1 MKGLNKKFSII
12 FLAVLMMMN
21 NGFISI
27 AAESNVKKPVVQMNK
42 CNSLYFGNYYQ
53 TDTNGDGVADTNDE
67 MTPIRWR
74 ILWKEGDMA
83 YVIADQ
89 VLDCKKFNETKETV
103 TWENSS
109 IREWL
114 NDDFYEIAFSETEQS
129 AIISDNIIND
139 NIFLLSIDDV
149 RNTDYGFDSK
159 ISTMDEARIATATE
173 YAKEHGALDSYYED
187 KNYMY
192 CDWWLRS
199 LGDTLINGKCGATIV
214 WDDGTIDKHGSNVDG
229 SYTRGVRPA
238 MYLNFASEC
247 IETGEDIGV
256 SIKDVSWDVI
266 EIGVW
271 DEKPIKWRVLDVS
284 GNDVYLLSDL
294 IIKKDLFNEQMK
306 AITWKD
312 STVRSWLNNEFYET
326 VFNEK
331 EKNAILEYT
340 YNNIDNPWYGVD
352 AGDDTSDYVCLLS
365 WDEITNEEYGF
376 PSYPIKKHTSRY
388 SYTQDGELYAW
399 WLRTPGSNNGLMSV
413 VSVSGRITENT
424 PWDNSYGIR
433 PALHVDINSLDIE
446 MVGTISTKIDIQQQD
461 KESAAIIDEMISA
474 IGDVTLESK
483 DEIGA
488 ARNAYEALSEGAKL
502 LVTKLSVLEEA
513 EIKLS
518 EIEKQVK
525 YENDKAEKEK
535 QEINAASEVDKL
547 ITAIGT
553 VSADSKTAIDIA
565 RKAYNALSDGAKI
578 KVTELAALEAAEA
591 KLAEIEKN
599 ANNGSVNNENDDNKK
614 NDNVDNNFAI
624 SSQQTTTEQA
634 VIEQKVA
641 MPSKVKI
648 TSVKN
653 NKLKSFVVIWKKNN
667 GVKRYEVQYA
677 INKKFTKSKKSK
689 ITTKL
694 TITVKKLKKGKTY
707 YVRVRAYNTDS
718 KGTKVYGKWSAV
730 KKVKIKK

>member
-1 MKGLNKKFSII
+1 
-12 FLAVLMMMN
+12 
-21 NGFISI
+21 
-27 AAESNVKKPVVQMNK
+27 
-42 CNSLYFGNYYQ
+42 
-53 TDTNGDGVADTNDE
+53 
-67 MTPIRWR
+67 
-74 ILWKEGDMA
+74 
-83 YVIADQ
+83 
-89 VLDCKKFNETKETV
+89 
-103 TWENSS
+103 
-109 IREWL
+109 
-114 NDDFYEIAFSETEQS
+114 
-129 AIISDNIIND
+129 
-139 NIFLLSIDDV
+139 
-149 RNTDYGFDSK
+149 
-159 ISTMDEARIATATE
+159 
-173 YAKEHGALDSYYED
+173 
-187 KNYMY
+187 
-192 CDWWLRS
+192 
-199 LGDTLINGKCGATIV
+199 
-214 WDDGTIDKHGSNVDG
+214 
-229 SYTRGVRPA
+229 

-284 GNDVYLLSDL
+284 GNDAYLLSDL

-614 NDNVDNNFAI
+614 NDNVDNNFDI

-667 GVKRYEVQYA
+667 GVKGYEVQYA

-689 ITTKL
+689 TITKL
-694 TITVKKLKKGKTY
+694 TLTVKKLKKGKIY

>member
-1 MKGLNKKFSII
+1 MKLSHLKGLNKSVAVIKM
-12 FLAVLMMMN
+12 FLLFLGTAFIVIDS
-21 NGFISI
+21 GFIST
-27 AAESNVKKPVVQMNK
+27 ATENTVKKPVVQMDK

-53 TDTNGDGVADTNDE
+53 TDTNGDGVADRNDE

-74 ILWKEGDMA
+74 ILWKEGNMA

-89 VLDCKKFNETKETV
+89 VLDCKQFNDAKETV

-109 IREWL
+109 LREWL
-114 NDDFYEIAFSETEQS
+114 NDDFYEIAFSESERT
-129 AIISDNIIND
+129 AIIRDNIIND

-149 RNTDYGFDSK
+149 RNTDYGFNSK

-199 LGDTLINGKCGATIV
+199 LGDTLINRKCGATSV
-214 WDDGTIDKHGSNVDG
+214 WDDGTIDKHGANVDG

-238 MYLNFASEC
+238 MYLNLASES

-266 EIGVW
+266 EMGVW

-284 GNDVYLLSDL
+284 GNDAYLLSDL

-376 PSYPIKKHTSRY
+376 PSYPIKKHSSRY

-399 WLRTPGSNNGLMSV
+399 
-413 VSVSGRITENT
+413 
-424 PWDNSYGIR
+424 
-433 PALHVDINSLDIE
+433 
-446 MVGTISTKIDIQQQD
+446 
-461 KESAAIIDEMISA
+461 
-474 IGDVTLESK
+474 
-483 DEIGA
+483 
-488 ARNAYEALSEGAKL
+488 
-502 LVTKLSVLEEA
+502 
-513 EIKLS
+513 
-518 EIEKQVK
+518 
-525 YENDKAEKEK
+525 
-535 QEINAASEVDKL
+535 
-547 ITAIGT
+547 
-553 VSADSKTAIDIA
+553 
-565 RKAYNALSDGAKI
+565 
-578 KVTELAALEAAEA
+578 
-591 KLAEIEKN
+591 
-599 ANNGSVNNENDDNKK
+599 
-614 NDNVDNNFAI
+614 
-624 SSQQTTTEQA
+624 
-634 VIEQKVA
+634 
-641 MPSKVKI
+641 
-648 TSVKN
+648 
-653 NKLKSFVVIWKKNN
+653 
-667 GVKRYEVQYA
+667 
-677 INKKFTKSKKSK
+677 
-689 ITTKL
+689 
-694 TITVKKLKKGKTY
+694 
-707 YVRVRAYNTDS
+707 
-718 KGTKVYGKWSAV
+718 
-730 KKVKIKK
+730 